1 MSAPMKNRIDFL
13 IERVEKQNPSA
24 NVKKIRAAYECAAQ
38 AHEGQK
44 RRNGEPYIIHPVA
57 VAEII
62 VEMGLDTD
70 SICAG
75 LLHDCIEDTEFGYR
89 EIENKFGTSVAE
101 LVDGVTR
108 LGMLRYSKE
117 QEQFEDLRKMFMA
130 MAKDIRVI
138 LIKLADRL
146 HNARTF
152 QYLPERK
159 QRDKALET
167 MEIYAPIAH
176 RLGMSRIKWELED
189 LCLRILDPIGYQ
201 EIVDGLEQQSER
213 YEDFLDHIKESISL
227 KLNEAGIRHDISAR
241 VKHIYSIY
249 RKMYSQHKTMNEI
262 YDICAVRV
270 IVDTVADCYNVLG
283 YVHDLYKPIP
293 GRFKD
298 YISTP
303 KPNGYQSLH
312 TTVIG
317 RDGIP
322 FEIQI
327 RTEEMHKMAEYGVAA
342 HWKYKQG
349 LDKVGN
355 EQAFSWIRQLLEAQQ
370 DTEAE
375 DFIKA
380 IKVDL
385 FADEVFVFTPKGDV
399 VNMPAGATPI
409 DLAYA
414 IHSAVGNRMTGA
426 KVNGRIAPIDSQL
439 KNGDIVEILTS
450 KEAHGPSRDWLK
462 IVRTTEARNK
472 IKQWFKKECR
482 EENIIKGKEDLDRE
496 LRANLLYNGFY
507 ENEEVIQNTLN
518 KFSYQTID
526 EMYAALGYGGIT
538 LTKVLNKVK
547 DEVGRVRRAAERLEK
562 AEQMANQPQQQ
573 PQKKK
578 KHSESGVIVEGID
591 NCLIKFARCCTP
603 IPGDDIIGFITRGY
617 GVSIHRRD
625 CVNVRINEEDKD
637 RSRWVNCWW
646 DEDLL
651 ERNNKFSTALQIS
664 TRSRTGVLADIAV
677 LLAQAKV
684 NVRDLNARDLE
695 DGYGVIN
702 AVIDVSGV
710 RQLKHIMTRIKNTK
724 GVVDVARIAS
734 DTGR

>member
-1 MSAPMKNRIDFL
+1 MEMKNRIDFL
-13 IERVEKQNPSA
+13 IERVKKQNPHA
-24 NVKKIRAAYECAAQ
+24 NTTKIRAAYECAAV

-44 RRNGEPYIIHPVA
+44 RRNGEPYIIHPVS

-75 LLHDCIEDTEFGYR
+75 LLHDCIEDTGFGYR

-101 LVDGVTR
+101 LVDGVSR

-117 QEQFEDLRKMFMA
+117 QEQMEDLRKMFMA

-152 QYLPERK
+152 QHLPERK

-176 RLGMSRIKWELED
+176 RLGMQRIKWELED
-189 LCLRILDPIGYQ
+189 LSLKCLDPIGYN
-201 EIVDGLEQQSER
+201 EIVSGLKAQSAQHE
-213 YEDFLDHIKESISL
+213 EFLEHIKETIDK
-227 KLNEAGIRHDISAR
+227 KLAEAHIEHDISAR

-249 RKMYSQHKTMNEI
+249 RKMYAQHKTIDEI

-270 IVDTVADCYNVLG
+270 IVDSVADCYNVLG
-283 YVHDLYKPIP
+283 YIHDLYKPIP

-317 RDGIP
+317 RAGVP
-322 FEIQI
+322 FEVQI
-327 RTEEMHKMAEYGVAA
+327 RTAGMHRMAEYGVAA

-349 LDKVGN
+349 LDKNGS
-355 EQAFSWIRQLLEAQQ
+355 EQAFAWIRQLLEAQQ

-375 DFIKA
+375 DFIKN

-399 VNMPAGATPI
+399 VNMPAGAIPI
-409 DLAYA
+409 DFAYA
-414 IHSAVGNRMTGA
+414 IHSAVGNRMIGC
-426 KVNGRIAPIDSQL
+426 KINGRIAAIDTPL
-439 KNGDIVEILTS
+439 KNGDIVEVTTS
-450 KEAHGPSRDWLK
+450 KETHGPSRNWVK

-482 EENIIKGKEDLDRE
+482 EENIVHGREELDRE
-496 LRANLLYNGFY
+496 LRANLLFNGFY
-507 ENEEVIQNTLN
+507 DNEDIQNDVLR
-518 KFSYQTID
+518 KFSFKALD
-526 EMYAALGYGGIT
+526 ELYASLGYGGIT
-538 LTKVLNKVK
+538 VTKVVNKVK
-547 DEVGRVRRAAERLEK
+547 DNVNRLRKQAAQEESL
-562 AEQMANQPQQQ
+562 AQPVV
-573 PQKKK
+573 KKRTK
-578 KHSESGVIVEGID
+578 SQSGVVVEGID
-591 NCLIKFARCCTP
+591 NCLVKFARCCTP

-625 CVNVRINEEDKD
+625 CVNVRTNGSQEDQA
-637 RSRWVNCWW
+637 RWVKCWW
-646 DEDLL
+646 DEDLAASKSQH
-651 ERNNKFSTALQIS
+651 EKFSTGLQIS
-664 TRSRTGVLADIAV
+664 AKNRIGILADIAM
-677 LLAQAKV
+677 LLSSAHV
-684 NVRDLNARDLE
+684 NVHELSARDLA
-695 DGYGVIN
+695 DSFAVIN
-702 AVIDVSGV
+702 AMIDVTGIS
-710 RQLKHIMTRIKNTK
+710 QLDNIMTRLRNTK
-724 GVVDVARIAS
+724 GVVDVIRTV
-734 DTGR
+734 DGN

>member
-1 MSAPMKNRIDFL
+1 MTSPIQTKIDFL
-13 IERVEKQNPSA
+13 VERAKKQNP
-24 NVKKIRAAYECAAQ
+24 NINEKKIRAAYECANA

-44 RRNGEPYIIHPVA
+44 RKNGEPYIIHPVS

-75 LLHDCIEDTEFGYR
+75 LLHDCIEDTEFGYK

-117 QEQFEDLRKMFMA
+117 QEQFEDLRKMFLA

-152 QYLPERK
+152 QFLPERK

-189 LCLRILDPIGYQ
+189 LSLKCLDPIGYQ
-201 EIVDGLEQQSER
+201 EIVEGLEKQSSQHE
-213 YEDFLDHIKESISL
+213 EFLNHIKEGISEKL
-227 KLNEAGIRHDISAR
+227 KEAEIENTISAR

-249 RKMYSQHKTMNEI
+249 RKMYAQHKTINEI

-270 IVDTVADCYNVLG
+270 IVDSVTNCYNVLG

-303 KPNGYQSLH
+303 KPNDYQSLH

-317 RDGIP
+317 REGIP

-327 RTEEMHKMAEYGVAA
+327 RTEEMHKMAEFGVAA

-349 LDKVGN
+349 LDKTGN
-355 EQAFSWIRQLLEAQQ
+355 EQAFAWIRQLLEAQQ

-414 IHSAVGNRMTGA
+414 IHSAVGNRMVGA

-450 KEAHGPSRDWLK
+450 KETHGPSRNWVK
-462 IVRTTEARNK
+462 IVKTTEARNK

-482 EENIIKGKEDLDRE
+482 EENIEQGKAELDRE
-496 LRANLLYNGFY
+496 LRANLMYNGFY
-507 ENEEVIQNTLN
+507 ENEEIQKNILQ
-518 KFSYQTID
+518 KFTFSSMD
-526 EMYAALGYGGIT
+526 ELYAAIGYGGIT
-538 LTKVLNKVK
+538 ITKVLNKIK
-547 DEVGRVRRAAERLEK
+547 DDVMKVRKAQEKIDKLE
-562 AEQMANQPQQQ
+562 QPQND
-573 PQKKK
+573 KKK
-578 KHSESGVIVEGID
+578 SKSESGVMVEGID
-591 NCLIKFARCCTP
+591 NCLVKFARCCTP
-603 IPGDDIIGFITRGY
+603 IPGDDIIGFVTRGY
-617 GVSIHRRD
+617 GVSIHRKD
-625 CVNVRINEEDKD
+625 CVNVKNHNNAKDEEN
-637 RSRWVNCWW
+637 RWIRVWW
-646 DEDLL
+646 DEESLD
-651 ERNNKFSTALQIS
+651 NKKNRFSTGLQIS
-664 TRSRTGVLADIAV
+664 TKSRIGVLSDVAV
-677 LLAQAKV
+677 LLAQAHV
-684 NVRDLNARDLE
+684 NVHELSARDLN
-695 DGYGVIN
+695 DGFGMIT
-702 AVIDVSGV
+702 AVVDVSGIG
-710 RQLKHIMTRIKNTK
+710 QLDNIINRLKKIK
-724 GVVDVARIAS
+724 GVLDVTRTAEN
-734 DTGR
+734 

>member
-482 EENIIKGKEDLDRE
+482 EENIIKGKENLDRE

-573 PQKKK
+573 PQKKN

-664 TRSRTGVLADIAV
+664 TRSGTGVLADIAV

>member
-1 MSAPMKNRIDFL
+1 MQNKLDFL
-13 IERVEKQNPSA
+13 LERVQKQNPQA
-24 NVKKIRAAYECAAQ
+24 NIRKIRAAYECAAK

-44 RRNGEPYIIHPVA
+44 RKNGEPYIIHPVS
-57 VAEII
+57 VAEIV

-70 SICAG
+70 SICAA
-75 LLHDCIEDTEFGYR
+75 LLHDCIEDTEFGYK
-89 EIENKFGTSVAE
+89 EIENKFGTAVAE

-189 LCLRILDPIGYQ
+189 LCLKVLDPIGYN
-201 EIVDGLEQQSER
+201 EIVEGLKAQSEQL
-213 YEDFLDHIKESISL
+213 EEFLKGIQERIGEKLKEAHIK
-227 KLNEAGIRHDISAR
+227 NTISAR

-249 RKMYSQHKTMNEI
+249 RKMYAQHKTIDEI

-317 RDGIP
+317 RAGIP
-322 FEIQI
+322 FEVQI
-327 RTEEMHKMAEYGVAA
+327 RTAEMHKMAEYGVAA

-349 LDKVGN
+349 LDKKGN
-355 EQAFSWIRQLLEAQQ
+355 EEAFAWIRQLLEAQQ

-547 DEVGRVRRAAERLEK
+547 DEVGRVRRTAERLEK
-562 AEQMANQPQQQ
+562 AEQMANQTQQQ
-573 PQKKK
+573 PQKKN
-578 KHSESGVIVEGID
+578 KHSDSGVIVEGID

-724 GVVDVARIAS
+724 GVVDVARITS
-734 DTGR
+734 DGGR

>member
-1 MSAPMKNRIDFL
+1 MLDQQEFL
-13 IERVEKQNPSA
+13 LERVRKQNPQA
-24 NVKKIRAAYECAAQ
+24 NIKKIRAAYECAAK

-44 RRNGEPYIIHPVA
+44 RKNGEPYIIHPVS

-75 LLHDCIEDTEFGYR
+75 LLHDCIEDTTFGYK
-89 EIENKFGTSVAE
+89 EIENKFGTPVAE

-117 QEQFEDLRKMFMA
+117 QEQFEDLRKMFLA

-146 HNARTF
+146 HNMRTI
-152 QYLPERK
+152 QHLPERK

-189 LCLRILDPIGYQ
+189 LSLKCLDPIGYN
-201 EIVDGLEQQSER
+201 EIVEGLKAQSAQHE
-213 YEDFLDHIKESISL
+213 EFLHGIQTRIGSKLTDSHI
-227 KLNEAGIRHDISAR
+227 GHQISAR

-249 RKMYSQHKTMNEI
+249 RKMYAQHKTINEI

-317 RDGIP
+317 RAGVP

-327 RTEEMHKMAEYGVAA
+327 RTVEMHKMAEYGVAA

-349 LDKVGN
+349 MDKQGN
-355 EQAFSWIRQLLEAQQ
+355 EQAFAWIRQLLEAQQ

-375 DFIKA
+375 DFIKN

-414 IHSAVGNRMTGA
+414 IHSAVGNRMTGC
-426 KVNGRIAPIDSQL
+426 KLNGRIAPIDSQL

-450 KEAHGPSRDWLK
+450 KEARGPGRDWVK
-462 IVRTTEARNK
+462 IVKTTEARNK

-482 EENIIKGKEDLDRE
+482 EENIVNGHDDLDRE
-496 LRANLLYNGFY
+496 LRANLLFNGFY
-507 ENEEVIQNTLN
+507 ENEDIQKNTLN
-518 KFSYQTID
+518 KFSFGTLD
-526 EMYAALGYGGIT
+526 ELYAAIGYGGIT
-538 LTKVLNKVK
+538 LTKVINKVK
-547 DEVGRVRRAAERLEK
+547 DDVNRMRRANETEHI
-562 AEQMANQPQQQ
+562 EQPLPARRASKSNT
-573 PQKKK
+573 
-578 KHSESGVIVEGID
+578 GVVVEGID
-591 NCLIKFARCCTP
+591 NCLVKFARCCTP
-603 IPGDDIIGFITRGY
+603 IPGDEIIGFVTRGY

-625 CVNVRINEEDKD
+625 CVNVHFDEDPD
-637 RSRWVNCWW
+637 RWLSAWW
-646 DEDLL
+646 DEDVASAN
-651 ERNNKFSTALQIS
+651 RTNRFPTGLQIS
-664 TRSRTGVLADIAV
+664 TRSRIGVLSDVTAI
-677 LLAQAKV
+677 LAASKI
-684 NVRDLNARDLE
+684 NVHEISARDLN
-695 DGYGVIN
+695 DGFAVIN
-702 AVIDVSGV
+702 AMVDVQGV
-710 RQLKHIMTRIKNTK
+710 HQLDNLISRIRGIK
-724 GVVDVARIAS
+724 GVLDITRTVD
-734 DTGR
+734 TN

>member
-327 RTEEMHKMAEYGVAA
+327 RTAEMHKMAEYGVAA

-562 AEQMANQPQQQ
+562 AEQMANQTQQQ
-573 PQKKK
+573 PQKKN
-578 KHSESGVIVEGID
+578 KHSDSGVIVEGID

-724 GVVDVARIAS
+724 GVVDVARITS

>member
-1 MSAPMKNRIDFL
+1 MASPIQNKIDFL
-13 IERVEKQNPSA
+13 IERAKKQNPA
-24 NVKKIRAAYECAAQ
+24 INEKKIRAAYECANR

-44 RRNGEPYIIHPVA
+44 RKNGEPYIIHPVS

-75 LLHDCIEDTEFGYR
+75 LLHDCIEDTEFDYKA
-89 EIENKFGTSVAE
+89 IENKFGTSVAE

-117 QEQFEDLRKMFMA
+117 QEQMEDLRKMFMA

-152 QYLPERK
+152 QFLPERK

-189 LCLRILDPIGYQ
+189 LSLKCLDPIGYQ
-201 EIVDGLEQQSER
+201 EIVEGLEKQSSRHE
-213 YEDFLDHIKESISL
+213 EFLNHIKDNISE
-227 KLNEAGIRHDISAR
+227 KLDEAGIRHTISAR

-249 RKMYSQHKTMNEI
+249 RKMYAQHKTINEI

-270 IVDTVADCYNVLG
+270 IVDSVTDCYNVLG

-317 RDGIP
+317 REGIP

-355 EQAFSWIRQLLEAQQ
+355 EQAFAWIRQLLEAQQ

-414 IHSAVGNRMTGA
+414 IHSAVGNRMVGA
-426 KVNGRIAPIDSQL
+426 KINGRIAPIDTQL

-450 KEAHGPSRDWLK
+450 KETHGPSRDWVK
-462 IVRTTEARNK
+462 IVKTTEARNK

-482 EENIIKGKEDLDRE
+482 EENIVQGRAELDRE
-496 LRANLLYNGFY
+496 LRANLLFNGFY
-507 ENEEVIQNTLN
+507 DSEEVQKNALDR
-518 KFSYQTID
+518 FSFSSLD
-526 EMYAALGYGGIT
+526 ELYASIGYGGIT
-538 LTKVLNKVK
+538 VTKVLNKIK
-547 DEVGRVRRAAERLEK
+547 DDVHRLRRAQEK
-562 AEQMANQPQQQ
+562 VEHILQPQ
-573 PQKKK
+573 PAKKTAK
-578 KHSESGVIVEGID
+578 SQSGVIVEGID
-591 NCLIKFARCCTP
+591 NCLVKFARCCTP
-603 IPGDDIIGFITRGY
+603 IPGDDIIGFVTRGY

-625 CVNVRINEEDKD
+625 CVNVRNSGAKDEENRWIN
-637 RSRWVNCWW
+637 VWW
-646 DEDLL
+646 DEEVLDHKMN
-651 ERNNKFSTALQIS
+651 RFSTGLQIS
-664 TRSRTGVLADIAV
+664 TRNRIGVLSDVAM
-677 LLAQAKV
+677 LLAQSHV
-684 NVRDLNARDLE
+684 NVHELSARDLN
-695 DGYGVIN
+695 DGFGVIN
-702 AVIDVSGV
+702 AMIDVSGIS
-710 RQLKHIMTRIKNTK
+710 QLDNIINRIRNTK
-724 GVVDVARIAS
+724 GVLDVTRTADGS
-734 DTGR
+734 

>member
-573 PQKKK
+573 PQKKN

-664 TRSRTGVLADIAV
+664 TRSGTGVLADIAV

>member
-573 PQKKK
+573 PQKKN

-637 RSRWVNCWW
+637 RSRWVKCWW

>member
-1 MSAPMKNRIDFL
+1 MKEINLQDKLDFL
-13 IERVEKQNPSA
+13 LERVRKQNPLA
-24 NVKKIRAAYECAAQ
+24 NIRKIRAAYECACV
-38 AHEGQK
+38 AHEGQT
-44 RRNGEPYIIHPVA
+44 RRNGDPYIIHPVS

-75 LLHDCIEDTEFGYR
+75 LLHDCIEDTDFKYR
-89 EIENKFGTSVAE
+89 EIENKFGTPVAD

-108 LGMLRYSKE
+108 LGSLHYTKE
-117 QEQFEDLRKMFMA
+117 QEQVEDLRKMLLA
-130 MAKDIRVI
+130 MTRDIRVI

-189 LCLRILDPIGYQ
+189 LSLRCLDPIGYY
-201 EIVDGLEQQSER
+201 EIVDGLRAQSEQHEEFLKGIQ
-213 YEDFLDHIKESISL
+213 EDIQA
-227 KLNEAGIRHDISAR
+227 KLAEAQITNTISAR

-249 RKMYSQHKTMNEI
+249 RKMYAQHKTMDEI

-270 IVDTVADCYNVLG
+270 IVGSVADCYNVLG

-317 RDGIP
+317 RQGIP
-322 FEIQI
+322 FEVQI
-327 RTEEMHKMAEYGVAA
+327 RTEEMHKTAEYGVAA

-349 LDKVGN
+349 LTRTKN
-355 EQAFSWIRQLLEAQQ
+355 EQTFAWIRQMLEAQQ

-375 DFIKA
+375 EFIKN

-414 IHSAVGNRMTGA
+414 IHSAIGNRMTGC
-426 KVNGRIAPIDSQL
+426 KVNGRIAPIDSML

-450 KEAHGPSRDWLK
+450 KEARGPSRDWVK
-462 IVRTTEARNK
+462 IARTTAARNK

-482 EENIIKGKEDLDRE
+482 EENIANGRADLDRE
-496 LRANLLYNGFY
+496 LRANLMYNGFY
-507 ENEEVIQNTLN
+507 ENEEVQKHTLN
-518 KFSYQTID
+518 KFSFGSLD
-526 EMYAALGYGGIT
+526 ELYAAIGYGGVT
-538 LTKVLNKVK
+538 LTKVINKIK
-547 DEVGRVRRAAERLEK
+547 DDVGRIRRQQEMQER
-562 AEQMANQPQQQ
+562 AQQTQ
-573 PQKKK
+573 QKPHKPF
-578 KHSESGVIVEGID
+578 STTRSGVVVEGID
-591 NCLIKFARCCTP
+591 NCMVKFARCCTP
-603 IPGDDIIGFITRGY
+603 IPGDEIIGFVTRGY
-617 GVSIHRRD
+617 GVSIHRCD
-625 CVNVRINEEDKD
+625 CVNVHVNQDPD
-637 RSRWVNCWW
+637 RWVNAWW
-646 DEDLL
+646 DEDIP
-651 ERNNKFSTALQIS
+651 EDEPAHRFSTGLQIS
-664 TRSRTGVLADIAV
+664 TRSRIGILSDVLAV
-677 LLAQAKV
+677 LARGKI
-684 NVRDLNARDLE
+684 NVHDMSARDLN
-695 DGYGVIN
+695 DGFGVIN
-702 AVIDVSGV
+702 A
-710 RQLKHIMTRIKNTK
+710 M
-724 GVVDVARIAS
+724 VDVTSVNQLEHLINRIQGIKGILEVTRTV
-734 DTGR
+734 DTN

>member
-249 RKMYSQHKTMNEI
+249 RKMYSQHKTMNEV

-573 PQKKK
+573 PQKKN

>member
-1 MSAPMKNRIDFL
+1 MQDRIAFL
-13 IERVEKQNPSA
+13 IDRAQAQNPLV
-24 NVKKIRAAYECAAQ
+24 NIRKIRAAYECADA
-38 AHEGQK
+38 AHAGQK

-75 LLHDCIEDTEFGYR
+75 LLHDCIEDTDFGYK

-108 LGMLRYSKE
+108 LGMLQYSKE
-117 QEQFEDLRKMFMA
+117 QEQMEDLRKMFMA

-152 QYLPERK
+152 QYLPEKK

-176 RLGMSRIKWELED
+176 RLGMQRIKWELED
-189 LCLRILDPIGYQ
+189 LSLKCLDPIGYN
-201 EIVDGLEQQSER
+201 EIVDGLKEQSEQQEQ
-213 YEDFLDHIKESISL
+213 FLDGIKERISA
-227 KLNEAGIRHDISAR
+227 KLTEANIEHTISAR

-249 RKMYSQHKTMNEI
+249 RKMYAQHKTINEI

-317 RDGIP
+317 RAGIP

-327 RTEEMHKMAEYGVAA
+327 RTAEMHKMAEYGVAA

-349 LDKVGN
+349 LDKVDN
-355 EQAFSWIRQLLEAQQ
+355 EQAFAWIRQLLEAQQ

-385 FADEVFVFTPKGDV
+385 FADEVFVFTPRGDV
-399 VNMPAGATPI
+399 VNLPAGATPI

-426 KVNGRIAPIDSQL
+426 KVNGRITPIDSVL

-450 KEAHGPSRDWLK
+450 KEARGPSRDWVK
-462 IVRTTEARNK
+462 IVKTTEARNK
-472 IKQWFKKECR
+472 IKQWFKKERR
-482 EENIIKGKEDLDRE
+482 EENIIQGREELDRE

-507 ENEEVIQNTLN
+507 ENEDVQKNCLN
-518 KFSYQTID
+518 KFSFAHLD
-526 EMYAALGYGGIT
+526 EMYAAIGYGGIT
-538 LTKVLNKVK
+538 VTKVINKVK
-547 DEVGRVRRAAERLEK
+547 DDVNRIRRAAERTERAL
-562 AEQMANQPQQQ
+562 QPQQYHR
-573 PQKKK
+573 PA
-578 KHSESGVIVEGID
+578 SRSNSGVIVAGLD

-603 IPGDDIIGFITRGY
+603 IPGDDIVGFVTRGY
-617 GVSIHRRD
+617 GVSIHRKD
-625 CVNVRINEEDKD
+625 CVNYINGQQDSED
-637 RSRWVNCWW
+637 RWLDAWW
-646 DEDLL
+646 DEALD
-651 ERNNKFSTALQIS
+651 EGKNRFVTGLQIS
-664 TRSRTGVLADIAV
+664 TYSRIGVLSDVAAV
-677 LLAQAKV
+677 LAASKV
-684 NVRDLNARDLE
+684 NVHELSARDLS
-695 DGYGVIN
+695 DGFGVIN
-702 AVIDVSGV
+702 A
-710 RQLKHIMTRIKNTK
+710 M
-724 GVVDVARIAS
+724 VDVAGVAQLENIINRIKGIKGILDVTRTVDS
-734 DTGR
+734 H

>member
-1 MSAPMKNRIDFL
+1 MQTKLDFL
-13 IERVEKQNPSA
+13 IERVQKQNPQA
-24 NVKKIRAAYECAAQ
+24 NIKKIRAAYECAAK

-57 VAEII
+57 VAEIV

-70 SICAG
+70 SICAA
-75 LLHDCIEDTEFGYR
+75 LLHDCIEDTEFGYK
-89 EIENKFGTSVAE
+89 EIENKFGTPVAE

-117 QEQFEDLRKMFMA
+117 QEQFEDLRKMFLA

-152 QYLPERK
+152 QFLPERK

-189 LCLRILDPIGYQ
+189 LSLKVLDPIGYN
-201 EIVDGLEQQSER
+201 EIVEGLKAQSEQH
-213 YEDFLDHIKESISL
+213 EEFLQGIQDRISTKLKEANIH
-227 KLNEAGIRHDISAR
+227 NAISAR

-249 RKMYSQHKTMNEI
+249 RKMYAQHKTINEI

-317 RDGIP
+317 RAGIP
-322 FEIQI
+322 FEVQI
-327 RTEEMHKMAEYGVAA
+327 RTVEMHKMAEYGVAA

-349 LDKVGN
+349 LDKKGN
-355 EQAFSWIRQLLEAQQ
+355 EEAFAWIRQLLEAQQ

-375 DFIKA
+375 DFIKN

-414 IHSAVGNRMTGA
+414 IHSAVGNRMTGC
-426 KVNGRIAPIDSQL
+426 KLNGRIAPIDSQL

-450 KEAHGPSRDWLK
+450 KQAKPSLDWVNLCK
-462 IVRTTEARNK
+462 TSQARNK
-472 IKQWFKKECR
+472 IRQWFKKEGR
-482 EENIIKGKEDLDRE
+482 EENKLRGKDLLESE
-496 LRANLLYNGFY
+496 LRKRDMDFSCLSKPDNLVDLAQRMGYSSWEDVYVGLGNG
-507 ENEEVIQNTLN
+507 
-518 KFSYQTID
+518 
-526 EMYAALGYGGIT
+526 T
-538 LTKVLNKVK
+538 LTVLQVANKLQ
-547 DEVGRVRRAAERLEK
+547 DEYQKNHPAPDSVESLLASK
-562 AEQMANQPQQQ
+562 ANKEIHRKNTVSGGS
-573 PQKKK
+573 
-578 KHSESGVIVEGID
+578 SEGVIVDGFDGVPIR
-591 NCLIKFARCCTP
+591 FAHCCKP
-603 IPGDDIIGFITRGY
+603 LPGDGIVGYITRGR
-617 GVSIHRRD
+617 GVTIHHQDCPNIRGTVEREPDRFVAAAWDQNNGSVYQVEVFVIAIDRPKITPDVMALINDSKVHITAITSRVKEGKTYMHISIEVHNLD
-625 CVNVRINEEDKD
+625 QVIIMIDKIKSISD
-637 RSRWVNCWW
+637 V
-646 DEDLL
+646 L
-651 ERNNKFSTALQIS
+651 EVK
-664 TRSRTGVLADIAV
+664 RTIAD
-677 LLAQAKV
+677 
-684 NVRDLNARDLE
+684 
-695 DGYGVIN
+695 
-702 AVIDVSGV
+702 
-710 RQLKHIMTRIKNTK
+710 
-724 GVVDVARIAS
+724 
-734 DTGR
+734 

>member
-1 MSAPMKNRIDFL
+1 MASPIQNKIDFL
-13 IERVEKQNPSA
+13 IERAKKQNPA
-24 NVKKIRAAYECAAQ
+24 INEKKIRAAYECANR

-44 RRNGEPYIIHPVA
+44 RKNGEPYIIHPVS

-75 LLHDCIEDTEFGYR
+75 LLHDCIEDTEFDYKA
-89 EIENKFGTSVAE
+89 IENKFGTSVAE

-117 QEQFEDLRKMFMA
+117 QEQMEDLRKMFMA

-152 QYLPERK
+152 QFLPERK

-189 LCLRILDPIGYQ
+189 LSLKCLDPIGYQ
-201 EIVDGLEQQSER
+201 EIVEGLEKQSSRHE
-213 YEDFLDHIKESISL
+213 EFLNHIKDNISE
-227 KLNEAGIRHDISAR
+227 KLDEAGIQHTISAR

-249 RKMYSQHKTMNEI
+249 RKMYAQHKTINEI

-270 IVDTVADCYNVLG
+270 IVDSVTDCYNVLG

-317 RDGIP
+317 REGIP

-349 LDKVGN
+349 LDKAGN
-355 EQAFSWIRQLLEAQQ
+355 EQAFAWIRQLLEAQQ

-414 IHSAVGNRMTGA
+414 IHSAVGNRMVGA
-426 KVNGRIAPIDSQL
+426 KINGRIAPIDTQL

-450 KEAHGPSRDWLK
+450 KETHGPSRDWVK
-462 IVRTTEARNK
+462 IVKTTEARNK

-482 EENIIKGKEDLDRE
+482 EENIAQGRAELDRE
-496 LRANLLYNGFY
+496 LRANLLFNGFY
-507 ENEEVIQNTLN
+507 DSEEVQKNALD
-518 KFSYQTID
+518 KFSFSSLD
-526 EMYAALGYGGIT
+526 ELYASIGYGGIT
-538 LTKVLNKVK
+538 VTKVLNKIK
-547 DEVGRVRRAAERLEK
+547 DDVHRLRRAQEK
-562 AEQMANQPQQQ
+562 VEHILQPQ
-573 PQKKK
+573 PAKKTAK
-578 KHSESGVIVEGID
+578 SQSGVIVEGID
-591 NCLIKFARCCTP
+591 NCLVKFARCCTP
-603 IPGDDIIGFITRGY
+603 IPGDDIIGFVTRGY

-625 CVNVRINEEDKD
+625 CVNVRNSGAKDEENRWIN
-637 RSRWVNCWW
+637 VWW
-646 DEDLL
+646 DEEVLDHKMN
-651 ERNNKFSTALQIS
+651 RFSTGLQIS
-664 TRSRTGVLADIAV
+664 TRNRIGVLSDVAM
-677 LLAQAKV
+677 LLAQSHV
-684 NVRDLNARDLE
+684 NVHELSARDLN
-695 DGYGVIN
+695 DGFGVIN
-702 AVIDVSGV
+702 AMIDVSGIS
-710 RQLKHIMTRIKNTK
+710 QLDNIINRIRNTK
-724 GVVDVARIAS
+724 GVLDVTRTADGS
-734 DTGR
+734 

>member
-1 MSAPMKNRIDFL
+1 MQNKLDFL
-13 IERVEKQNPSA
+13 LERVQKQNPQA
-24 NVKKIRAAYECAAQ
+24 NIRKIRAAYECAAK

-44 RRNGEPYIIHPVA
+44 RKNGEPYIIHPVS
-57 VAEII
+57 VAEIV

-70 SICAG
+70 SICAA
-75 LLHDCIEDTEFGYR
+75 LLHDCIEDTEFGYK
-89 EIENKFGTSVAE
+89 EIENKFGTAVAE

-189 LCLRILDPIGYQ
+189 LCLKVLDPIGYN
-201 EIVDGLEQQSER
+201 EIVEGLKAQSEQH
-213 YEDFLDHIKESISL
+213 EEFLKGIQERIGEKLKEAHIK
-227 KLNEAGIRHDISAR
+227 NTISAR

-249 RKMYSQHKTMNEI
+249 RKMYAQHKTIDEI

-317 RDGIP
+317 RAGIP
-322 FEIQI
+322 FEVQI
-327 RTEEMHKMAEYGVAA
+327 RTTEMHKMAEYGVAA

-349 LDKVGN
+349 LDKKGN
-355 EQAFSWIRQLLEAQQ
+355 EEAFAWIRQLLEAQQ

-375 DFIKA
+375 DFIKN

-426 KVNGRIAPIDSQL
+426 KVDGRIVPLDFKL
-439 KNGDIVEILTS
+439 ETGMIVEIITS
-450 KEAHGPSRDWLK
+450 KGPGNGPSRDWVK
-462 IVRTTEARNK
+462 IVKTTEARNK

-482 EENIIKGKEDLDRE
+482 EENIINGREDLDRE

-507 ENEEVIQNTLN
+507 ENEEVQKNTLN
-518 KFSYQTID
+518 KFSFGTMD
-526 EMYAALGYGGIT
+526 ELYAAIGYGGIT
-538 LTKVLNKVK
+538 LTKVINKVK
-547 DEVGRVRRAAERLEK
+547 DDVGKLRRQRELAERAANPQP
-562 AEQMANQPQQQ
+562 EQQHKRITKSAT
-573 PQKKK
+573 
-578 KHSESGVIVEGID
+578 GVVVEGID
-591 NCLIKFARCCTP
+591 NCLVKFARCCTP
-603 IPGDDIIGFITRGY
+603 IPGDEIVGFVTRGR
-617 GVSIHRRD
+617 GITIHRTD
-625 CVNVRINEEDKD
+625 CVNVLNMSEAD
-637 RSRWVNCWW
+637 RTRLIEAEWQETDSRAA
-646 DEDLL
+646 E
-651 ERNNKFSTALQIS
+651 KYTAELQIYANN
-664 TRSRTGVLADIAV
+664 RTGLLVDLAKIFTERKIDLKNINSRISKQDKATISV
-677 LLAQAKV
+677 SFEVGSKEELASLVEKIRQV
-684 NVRDLNARDLE
+684 ESVQ
-695 DGYGVIN
+695 
-702 AVIDVSGV
+702 DVE
-710 RQLKHIMTRIKNTK
+710 RT
-724 GVVDVARIAS
+724 
-734 DTGR
+734 TG

>member
-1 MSAPMKNRIDFL
+1 MS
-13 IERVEKQNPSA
+13 
-24 NVKKIRAAYECAAQ
+24 
-38 AHEGQK
+38 
-44 RRNGEPYIIHPVA
+44 

-75 LLHDCIEDTEFGYR
+75 LLHDCIEDTEFDYKA
-89 EIENKFGTSVAE
+89 IENKFGTSVAE
-101 LVDGVTR
+101 LVDAVTR

-117 QEQFEDLRKMFMA
+117 QEQMEDLRKMFMA

-152 QYLPERK
+152 QFLPERK

-189 LCLRILDPIGYQ
+189 LSLKRLDPIGYQ
-201 EIVDGLEQQSER
+201 EIVEGLEKQSSRHE
-213 YEDFLDHIKESISL
+213 EFLNHIKDNISE
-227 KLNEAGIRHDISAR
+227 KLDEAGIRHTISAR

-249 RKMYSQHKTMNEI
+249 RKMYAQHKTINEI

-270 IVDTVADCYNVLG
+270 IVDSVTDCYNVLG

-317 RDGIP
+317 REGIP

-355 EQAFSWIRQLLEAQQ
+355 EQAFAWIRQLLEAQQ

-414 IHSAVGNRMTGA
+414 IHSAVGNRMVGA
-426 KVNGRIAPIDSQL
+426 KINGRIAPIDTQL

-450 KEAHGPSRDWLK
+450 KETHGPSRDWVK
-462 IVRTTEARNK
+462 IVKTTEARNK

-482 EENIIKGKEDLDRE
+482 EENIVQGRAELDRE
-496 LRANLLYNGFY
+496 LRANLLFNGFY
-507 ENEEVIQNTLN
+507 DSEEVQKNALD
-518 KFSYQTID
+518 KFSFSSLD
-526 EMYAALGYGGIT
+526 ELYASIGYGGIT
-538 LTKVLNKVK
+538 VTKVLNKIK
-547 DEVGRVRRAAERLEK
+547 DDVHRLRRAQEK
-562 AEQMANQPQQQ
+562 VEHILQPQ
-573 PQKKK
+573 PAKKTAK
-578 KHSESGVIVEGID
+578 SQSGVIVEGID
-591 NCLIKFARCCTP
+591 NCLVKFARCCTP
-603 IPGDDIIGFITRGY
+603 IPGDDIIGFVTRGY

-625 CVNVRINEEDKD
+625 CVNVRNSGAKDEENRWIN
-637 RSRWVNCWW
+637 VWW
-646 DEDLL
+646 DEEVLDHKMN
-651 ERNNKFSTALQIS
+651 RFSTGLQIS
-664 TRSRTGVLADIAV
+664 TRNRIGVLSDVAM
-677 LLAQAKV
+677 LLAQSHV
-684 NVRDLNARDLE
+684 NVHELSARDLN
-695 DGYGVIN
+695 DGFGVIN
-702 AVIDVSGV
+702 AMIDVSGIS
-710 RQLKHIMTRIKNTK
+710 QLDNIINRIRNTK
-724 GVVDVARIAS
+724 GVLDVTRTADGS
-734 DTGR
+734 

>member
-327 RTEEMHKMAEYGVAA
+327 RTAEMHKMAEYGVAA

-547 DEVGRVRRAAERLEK
+547 DEVGRVRRTAERLEK
-562 AEQMANQPQQQ
+562 AEQMANQTQQQ
-573 PQKKK
+573 PQKKN
-578 KHSESGVIVEGID
+578 KHSDSGVIVEGID

-724 GVVDVARIAS
+724 GVVDVARITS

>member
-1 MSAPMKNRIDFL
+1 MSSPIQNRIDFL
-13 IERVEKQNPSA
+13 VERAKKQNPA
-24 NVKKIRAAYECAAQ
+24 INEKKIRAAYECAAA

-75 LLHDCIEDTEFGYR
+75 LLHDCIEDTEFDYKA
-89 EIENKFGTSVAE
+89 IENKFGTSVAE

-117 QEQFEDLRKMFMA
+117 QEQFEDLRKMFLA

-189 LCLRILDPIGYQ
+189 LSLKCLDPIGYQ
-201 EIVDGLEQQSER
+201 EIVDGLEKQSSQHEEFLSHIQQNISEK
-213 YEDFLDHIKESISL
+213 LDEAHIKHTIS
-227 KLNEAGIRHDISAR
+227 GRI
-241 VKHIYSIY
+241 KHIYSIY
-249 RKMYSQHKTMNEI
+249 RKMYAQHKTINEI

-270 IVDTVADCYNVLG
+270 IVDSVTDCYNVLG

-317 RDGIP
+317 REGIP

-355 EQAFSWIRQLLEAQQ
+355 EQAFAWIRQLLEAQQ

-414 IHSAVGNRMTGA
+414 IHSAVGNRMVGA
-426 KVNGRIAPIDSQL
+426 KINGRIAPIDSQL

-450 KEAHGPSRDWLK
+450 KETHGPSRNWLK
-462 IVRTTEARNK
+462 IVKTTEARNK

-482 EENIIKGKEDLDRE
+482 EENIEQGKAELDRE

-507 ENEEVIQNTLN
+507 DHEEVRKNALN
-518 KFSYQTID
+518 KFSFNTLD
-526 EMYAALGYGGIT
+526 ELYAAIGYGGIT
-538 LTKVLNKVK
+538 ITKVINKIK
-547 DEVGRVRRAAERLEK
+547 DDVMKLRRAQEK
-562 AEQMANQPQQQ
+562 AEKVLQPQ
-573 PQKKK
+573 PDTKKK
-578 KHSESGVIVEGID
+578 PKSQSGVIVEGID
-591 NCLIKFARCCTP
+591 NCLVKFARCCTP

-617 GVSIHRRD
+617 GVSIHRKD
-625 CVNVRINEEDKD
+625 CVNVRNSGAKDEENRWIN
-637 RSRWVNCWW
+637 VWW
-646 DEDLL
+646 DEDILD
-651 ERNNKFSTALQIS
+651 RKTNRFSTGLQIS
-664 TRSRTGVLADIAV
+664 TRNRIGVLSDVAV
-677 LLAQAKV
+677 LLAQSHV
-684 NVRDLNARDLE
+684 NVHELSARDLN
-695 DGYGVIN
+695 DGFGVIN
-702 AVIDVSGV
+702 AMVDVSGV
-710 RQLKHIMTRIKNTK
+710 AQLDNIINRLKNTK
-724 GVVDVARIAS
+724 GVLDVTRTA
-734 DTGR
+734 DGT

>member
-573 PQKKK
+573 PQKKN
-578 KHSESGVIVEGID
+578 KHSDSGVIVEGID

-724 GVVDVARIAS
+724 GVVDVARITS
-734 DTGR
+734 DGGR